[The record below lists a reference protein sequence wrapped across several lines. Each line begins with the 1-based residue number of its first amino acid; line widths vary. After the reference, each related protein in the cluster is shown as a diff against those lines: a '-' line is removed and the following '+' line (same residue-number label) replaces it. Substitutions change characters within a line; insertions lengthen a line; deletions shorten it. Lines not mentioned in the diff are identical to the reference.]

1 MVHALEEI
9 HRLMKPDG
17 MLINIHPVSE
27 GYFIKVIQGESV
39 LFAERKRETCSEDVI
54 RAEEAIA
61 QVVEHTIF
69 AVDLDTEF
77 DFLTYASSVPDLRT
91 YWEEQ
96 TAFDDRPDDEAVVER
111 EEKLFTQVEEI
122 MQRSGEGTQ
131 VAIHE
136 TVRIMRLKPLGR

>member
-9 HRLMKPDG
+9 HRLLRPGGTFID
-17 MLINIHPVSE
+17 IHPIPE
-27 GYFIKVIQGESV
+27 GYVIKVFQGESV

-61 QVVEHTIF
+61 QVIERSIF
-69 AVDLDTEF
+69 TVDQDTEF
-77 DFLTYASSVPDLRT
+77 DFLTYASSLPELHA

-96 TAFDDRPDDEAVVER
+96 TAFDDRPDDEAMVER
-111 EEKLFTQVEEI
+111 EEKLFAQVEEI

-136 TVRIMRLKPLGR
+136 KVRIMRLKPLGR